1 MYDASD
7 VIECITGK
15 KAVSAPVPVVK
26 REAEKPEIQAD
37 ISEAEIASA
46 MEHLN
51 IFADDVREEKASD
64 DDFELPNDLTEQ
76 QRRISE
82 ELLSGAMHADELAA
96 RLEIDSSELMTEL
109 TELEIFGIVRSLP
122 GKMYEL
128 IR

>member
-1 MYDASD
+1 
-7 VIECITGK
+7 
-15 KAVSAPVPVVK
+15 
-26 REAEKPEIQAD
+26 
-37 ISEAEIASA
+37 